1 MKKTIIIIMLA
12 IVSMA
17 TFAQK
22 EPGSFT
28 LYPRI
33 GMNFSRM
40 SNSEL
45 YEMGEKE
52 DIEHKSHFKTGLV
65 AGAELQYQ
73 INNILALSGG
83 AFYSQ
88 QGEQFDDIEDVGT
101 VKFHQNNLIIPICAV
116 ATTKYGIS
124 FRLGIQPEI
133 KLSADDI
140 MDKDFN
146 FSIPLGLS
154 YEYKNINLDLRYNL
168 GLTDATT
175 FTASKNRTIMLT
187 IGYGVEF

>member
-1 MKKTIIIIMLA
+1 MKKTIITIMLA

-22 EPGSFT
+22 EPGTFT

-33 GMNFSRM
+33 GINFSRM
-40 SNSEL
+40 SNSEI

-52 DIEHKSHFKTGLV
+52 GIEHKSHFKTGLV

-73 INNILALSGG
+73 LNNIFALSGG
-83 AFYSQ
+83 ALYSQ
-88 QGEQFDDIEDVGT
+88 QGEQFDDIDDLESI
-101 VKFHQNNLIIPICAV
+101 KFHQNNLIFPISAV

-133 KLSADDI
+133 KLSADYI

-146 FSIPLGLS
+146 LSIPLGLS

-168 GLTDATT
+168 GLTDATI
-175 FTASKNRTIMLT
+175 FTDSKNRTIMLT
-187 IGYGVEF
+187 IGYGVKL

>member
-1 MKKTIIIIMLA
+1 MKKTIITIMLA
-12 IVSMA
+12 IVSIA

-22 EPGSFT
+22 EPGTFN

-33 GMNFSRM
+33 GINFSRM
-40 SNSEL
+40 SNSEI

-52 DIEHKSHFKTGLV
+52 GIEHKSHFKTGLV
-65 AGAELQYQ
+65 TGAELQYQ
-73 INNILALSGG
+73 LNNIFALSGG
-83 AFYSQ
+83 ALYSQ
-88 QGEQFDDIEDVGT
+88 QGERFDDIDDLESI
-101 VKFHQNNLIIPICAV
+101 KFHQNNLIIPICAV

-133 KLSADDI
+133 KLSADYI

-146 FSIPLGLS
+146 LSIPLGIS

-168 GLTDATT
+168 GLTDATI
-175 FTASKNRTIMLT
+175 FTDSKNRTIMLT
-187 IGYGVEF
+187 IGYGVKL

>member
-1 MKKTIIIIMLA
+1 MKKTIITIMLA

-52 DIEHKSHFKTGLV
+52 DIEHKSKFKTGLV

-88 QGEQFDDIEDVGT
+88 QE
-101 VKFHQNNLIIPICAV
+101 
-116 ATTKYGIS
+116 
-124 FRLGIQPEI
+124 
-133 KLSADDI
+133 
-140 MDKDFN
+140 
-146 FSIPLGLS
+146 
-154 YEYKNINLDLRYNL
+154 
-168 GLTDATT
+168 
-175 FTASKNRTIMLT
+175 ML
-187 IGYGVEF
+187 EP